1 MSALSAILETFRNAA
16 ATEREKGT
24 YFEKLVKVYL
34 NQEPYYADL
43 YAGKVWL
50 WEEWR
55 AEWIRRGNSDPG
67 ADAGIDLV
75 AENTEGEL
83 FAIQAKFYADDAKLY
98 LKSLGTFFTASG
110 KKHFARRLIV
120 HTTTDSTQQLQ
131 DAVAEQFPPVNLI
144 SLSDLENSKIDWAAY
159 TPETGVAQLKEGK
172 KLREYQEIAIANVR
186 NGLRD
191 ADRGKLIMAC
201 GTGKTFTALR
211 LAEHMA
217 GGGGT
222 VLFLVPSLNLLSQ
235 TLTEWTQEA
244 GVPLHSYAVC
254 SDSEVGK
261 KRLDQSD
268 DFEML
273 AHELQYPATTDS
285 RSLARALLH
294 RKDDEHMSVVFSTYH
309 SIDVIAQAQ
318 QAHGLPEFDLILC
331 DEAHRTTGASFEGVD
346 ESAFVKVHDQTVI
359 QGNKR
364 VYMTATPRV
373 YGTAAKAKA
382 QTDSI
387 VLYSM
392 DTEADFGKTLHTL
405 SFSEAV
411 NDLKILCDYKV
422 IVLTISEEH
431 VSKSLQRLLADAENS
446 INVNDAA
453 KIVGCWRA
461 LSKMDSQDDLAFDP
475 APMRRAVAFAQVIE
489 LQKGGKTHKIS
500 SKHIAAS
507 FAQVI
512 DEYRAELLKENPE
525 SPEAISRLRCEA
537 DHVDGGMGA
546 AEKNQKLE
554 WLKSPAP
561 DDTCRILSN
570 VRCLSEGV
578 DVPALD
584 AVLFLTPRNSQ
595 VDVVQSVGRV
605 MRKPPGGDKKLG
617 YVILPVVIPT
627 DKSPDEALNDNQTYR
642 VVWEVLQALRSHDD
656 RFDAMINRM
665 RFDGQDRA
673 RMEVIAVTDRI
684 AVPRREESTG
694 LKSQGQAAKK
704 SHTIG
709 KALTTETAA
718 KQGELEFEIGDIE
731 RAILAK
737 VVQKCGNRLYWDEW
751 AKNIA
756 EIASTHITRLS
767 TILDHPEN
775 VEEMAAFDAF
785 LGNLH
790 ADLNASITR
799 DEAIEML
806 AQHLITRP
814 VFDALF
820 QGYSFA
826 EHNPVSMAM
835 QGVLT
840 VLERHH
846 LEKESEPLTR
856 MYESVKRRA
865 ADTRTMAGK
874 QNLIKEL
881 YGKFFENAFPKLRER
896 LGIVYTPVEVVDFII
911 HSINDVLQSEFGQT
925 LGSRNVHILDPFTG
939 TGTFVTRL
947 LQSGL
952 ITAEELQ
959 HKYEHEIH
967 ANEIVLLAYYI
978 AAINIEQVYH
988 SISGG
993 DYAPFS
999 GICLT
1004 DTFNLSTGKGSWHD
1018 QPTKD
1023 NSARLARQRHLDIRV
1038 IMGNPPYSVGQTSAN
1053 DDNQNLAYAKL
1064 DQRIRDTYAA
1074 SSNNTMVRALYDS
1087 YIRAIRWASDRIG
1100 DSGVIGFVSGAGW
1113 IDGKAADGMRKCLAE
1128 EFSSLYLFHLRG
1140 NQRTSGERSRKEG
1153 GKIFGSASRTPVVIS
1168 ILVKNPEA
1176 EDVGQ
1181 IVFHDIGDYLSE
1193 KQKLSIIA
1201 NFKSVSGITAAD
1213 GWKTI
1218 TPDHYY
1224 DWIDQRDNTF
1234 ESFIVLGSKNNKL
1247 PSLFEDYSRGIA
1259 TSRDTWCYNFS
1270 RHVLIGNTERFLK
1283 FFNSQVEKLR
1293 DAEKRAENVDY
1304 QDYIVANAANIS
1316 WDDKLKGF
1324 LKKKQQL
1331 QFKCDRINIAI
1342 HRCFSKQHV
1351 YNDIDVNWSHYKLPS
1366 MFPNRT
1372 SGNLLITIVP
1382 PGARQS
1388 FSALMVD
1395 VIPDLHLSP
1404 DGAQCFPRYIYE
1416 PTKADPKRSSVTK
1429 QQRNLFAEDD
1439 DLFEAAEREEY
1450 RRRDAIT
1457 DAGLE
1462 HFRQAYPDET
1472 ITKDDLFY
1480 YVYGILHSE
1489 DYRTSYADNLKKE
1502 LPRIPAVKKAE
1513 DFRAFVLAGRAL
1525 AELHVGYEAV
1535 TPYPVELALS
1545 KPHED
1550 FAPADWRVVQMKF
1563 AKGTNGTKHD
1573 KTTVIYNHNV
1583 TMTGIPLEAY
1593 EYVVNGKPALEWVI
1607 ERQAVTTHKE
1617 SGIVNDANDWA
1628 NETMHNPAY
1637 PLELFQRV
1645 ITVSLETMKIVNGL
1659 PPLDIL

>member
-1 MSALSAILETFRNAA
+1 MSALSAILETFRCTA

-24 YFEKLVKVYL
+24 YFERLVKVYL
-34 NQEPYYADL
+34 TQEPYYADL

-55 AEWIRRGNSDPG
+55 AEWVKRGNADPG

-75 AENTEGEL
+75 AETTEGDL
-83 FAIQAKFYADDAKLY
+83 HAIQAKFYADDAKLY

-120 HTTTDSTQQLQ
+120 HTTTDSTHQLQ
-131 DAVAEQFPPVNLI
+131 DAVADQFPPVNLL
-144 SLSDLENSKIDWAAY
+144 SLYDLENSKIDWAAY
-159 TPETGVAQLKEGK
+159 TPETGAAPLKEGK
-172 KLREYQEIAIANVR
+172 KLREYQETAIDNVM

-211 LAEHMA
+211 LAERMA

-244 GVPLHSYAVC
+244 GIPLHSYAVC

-261 KRLDQSD
+261 KRRADSD

-273 AHELQYPATTDS
+273 AHELQYPATTDP

-294 RKDDEHMSVVFSTYH
+294 RQDGEHMSVVFSTYH

-318 QAHGLPEFDLILC
+318 HAHGLPEFDLILC
-331 DEAHRTTGASFEGVD
+331 DEAHRTTGATFEGVD
-346 ESAFVKVHDQTVI
+346 ESAFVKVHDQSVI
-359 QGNKR
+359 RGNKR

-422 IVLTISEEH
+422 IVLTISEAH

-525 SPEAISRLRCEA
+525 NPEAISRLRCEA

-561 DDTCRILSN
+561 EDTCRILSN

-605 MRKPPGGDKKLG
+605 MRKPHGGDKKLG
-617 YVILPVVIPT
+617 YVILPVVIPA

-665 RFDGQDRA
+665 QFDGQDRA
-673 RMEVIAVTDRI
+673 RMEVIAVTDKI

-704 SHTIG
+704 NHTIG
-709 KALTTETAA
+709 KAVTTESTA

-756 EIASTHITRLS
+756 DIASTHITRL
-767 TILDHPEN
+767 TAILDNPEN

-785 LGNLH
+785 LADLH
-790 ADLNASITR
+790 ADLNASISR

-826 EHNPVSMAM
+826 EHNPVSKAM
-835 QGVLT
+835 QGVLS

-846 LEKESEPLTR
+846 LEKESETLTR

-865 ADTRTMAGK
+865 ADTRTVAGK
-874 QNLIKEL
+874 QKLIYEL
-881 YGKFFENAFPKLRER
+881 YDKFFHNAFPKMAER

-952 ITAEELQ
+952 ITQEELS
-959 HKYEHEIH
+959 HKYENEIH

-988 SISGG
+988 SIAGG
-993 DYAPFS
+993 DYTPFN

-1004 DTFNLSTGKGSWHD
+1004 DTFNLPAGKESFFD
-1018 QPTKD
+1018 RTTSRD
-1023 NSARLARQRHLDIRV
+1023 NSTRLARQRNLDIRV
-1038 IMGNPPYSVGQTSAN
+1038 IMGNPPYSAGQGSAN
-1053 DDNQNLAYAKL
+1053 DNNQNRNYPIL
-1064 DQRIRDTYAA
+1064 DQRIRATYAA
-1074 SSNNTMVRALYDS
+1074 HSSATLQNSLYDS

-1100 DSGVIGFVSGAGW
+1100 DSGIIGIVSNAGW
-1113 IDGKAADGMRKCLAE
+1113 IEGNAANGLRKCLAE
-1128 EFSSLYLFHLRG
+1128 EFSTLYVFHLRG
-1140 NQRTSGERSRKEG
+1140 NQRTSGELSRKEG
-1153 GKIFGSASRTPVVIS
+1153 GKIFASGSRAPIAIS
-1168 ILVKNPEA
+1168 ILVKNPNSCDHGKILFRNIGSYMSRDEKLKCIAEFGSIAAISDANGWEA
-1176 EDVGQ
+1176 IIPDE
-1181 IVFHDIGDYLSE
+1181 HGDWLNKRNE
-1193 KQKLSIIA
+1193 CIA
-1201 NFKSVSGITAAD
+1201 DMIFLGDKKGNDALVLFDNYSSGI
-1213 GWKTI
+1213 KTN
-1218 TPDHYY
+1218 
-1224 DWIDQRDNTF
+1224 RD
-1234 ESFIVLGSKNNKL
+1234 
-1247 PSLFEDYSRGIA
+1247 A
-1259 TSRDTWCYNFS
+1259 WCYNFS
-1270 RHVLIGNTERFLK
+1270 KMTLRGNIIRSIEFYNSEVDRFVKDCADPDRVDEFINRDGKK
-1283 FFNSQVEKLR
+1283 F
-1293 DAEKRAENVDY
+1293 
-1304 QDYIVANAANIS
+1304 S
-1316 WDDKLKGF
+1316 WDA
-1324 LKKKQQL
+1324 QQ
-1331 QFKCDRINIAI
+1331 KIDIASMKRYSFDENSI
-1342 HRCFSKQHV
+1342 VECHFRPFSKAFLYFNRTMNNRV
-1351 YNDIDVNWSHYKLPS
+1351 YQMPKI
-1366 MFPNRT
+1366 FPNIDTRNRVIWVV
-1372 SGNLLITIVP
+1372 GM
-1382 PGARQS
+1382 GATMDFACFIS
-1388 FSALMVD
+1388 DL
-1395 VIPDLHLSP
+1395 IPDLQGP
-1404 DGAQCFPRYIYE
+1404 AKIQCFPRYVYE
-1416 PTKADPKRSSVTK
+1416 PTKADPKRPTGAK
-1429 QQRNLFAEDD
+1429 KQRNLFAEDD
-1439 DLFEAAEREEY
+1439 DLFEAAERTEY
-1450 RRRDAIT
+1450 TRRDAIT
-1457 DAGLE
+1457 DGGLE
-1462 HFRQAYPDET
+1462 HFRQAYPGET

-1502 LPRIPAVKKAE
+1502 LPRIPAVKTVE
-1513 DFRAFVLAGRAL
+1513 DFRAFVQAGRAL
-1525 AELHVGYEAV
+1525 AELHVGYESV
-1535 TPYPVELALS
+1535 TPYPVELVLS
-1545 KPHED
+1545 KPREG
-1550 FAPADWRVVQMKF
+1550 FTPADWRVVQMKF
-1563 AKGTNGTKHD
+1563 AKGTNGAKHD

-1617 SGIVNDANDWA
+1617 SGIENDANDWA
-1628 NETMHNPAY
+1628 NETMNNPAY